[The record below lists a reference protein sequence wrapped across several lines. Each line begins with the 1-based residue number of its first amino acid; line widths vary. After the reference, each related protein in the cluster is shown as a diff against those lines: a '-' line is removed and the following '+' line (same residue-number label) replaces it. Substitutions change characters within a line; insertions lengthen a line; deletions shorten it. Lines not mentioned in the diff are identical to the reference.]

1 MEGKNQLDLERR
13 EHILQ
18 MELMDVLTEIS
29 TPDNS
34 DEEGEE
40 VEEWVMPAI
49 REALLEVQ
57 PLPNRWTSYIK
68 LYQCQ
73 RFKDKEQKKVK
84 KLKKMIKRCALS
96 EVMLNQQFITALQQ
110 IEATYPNDGGRVGI
124 NPLVACHHV
133 INPEN

>member
-1 MEGKNQLDLERR
+1 
-13 EHILQ
+13 

-29 TPDNS
+29 THDNS

-40 VEEWVMPAI
+40 VEERAMPAI

-57 PLPNRWTSYIK
+57 PFPNRWTSYIE

-73 RFKDKEQKKVK
+73 RYKDKIQKKVK

-96 EVMLNQQFITALQQ
+96 EVMLNQQFVAALQQ
-110 IEATYPNDGGRVGI
+110 IQATYPDDGGRVGI
-124 NPLVACHHV
+124 HPLVACHHV